1 MTTFEYIAVLV
12 SIIVGLGIAHLLAGV
27 GRLIGDARDTNPYW
41 IHLVW
46 AAYMFLILIFFW
58 WWEFKFN
65 TLETWTF
72 DLYLFIVMY
81 AVVLYLTVVVLFPRD
96 LPEGGD
102 FKRYYYDR
110 RAWFFGLLIAQN
122 AMDFID
128 SAAKGT
134 DHLMTL
140 GPEYWSWLV
149 ITTLLYLAAIRWTNE
164 RFHGF
169 LAVASLVYMVSWA
182 LRMYETAPV

>member
-1 MTTFEYIAVLV
+1 MTTFEYIAVLI
-12 SIIVGLGIAHLLAGV
+12 SIIVGLGIAHLLSGI
-27 GRLIGDARDTNPYW
+27 GRLIDDARDTDPYW

-46 AAYMFLILIFFW
+46 TAYMFFTLVFFW
-58 WWEFKFN
+58 WWEFQFN

-72 DLYLFIVMY
+72 ELYLFIIVY
-81 AVVLYLTVVVLFPRD
+81 AVALYLTVVVLNPKD

-110 RAWFFGLLIAQN
+110 RAWFFGLLVVLGVL
-122 AMDFID
+122 DLID
-128 SAAKGT
+128 TAAKGT

-140 GPEYWSWLV
+140 GPEYWSYLV
-149 ITTLLYLAAIRWTNE
+149 ITTLLYLAAMRSTNE

-169 LAVASLVYMVSWA
+169 LAVGSLMYMLSWA
-182 LRMYETAPV
+182 LRMYGTAV